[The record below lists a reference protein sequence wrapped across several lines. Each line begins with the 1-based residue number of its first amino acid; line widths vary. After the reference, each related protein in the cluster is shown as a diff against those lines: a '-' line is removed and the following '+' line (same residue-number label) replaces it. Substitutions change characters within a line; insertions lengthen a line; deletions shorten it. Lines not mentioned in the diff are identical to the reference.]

1 LHSIYAQYSK
11 LQPNDFLGDAM
22 SYELYEFHKPWL
34 QGQASLLEAMLSTIS
49 LGGLAEF
56 SKVPV
61 EMELLD
67 SLPELLGRGPSED
80 AAAALAVA
88 KLLDK
93 VATDI
98 KRKGI
103 WLSRDRRWGVR
114 RVKSQYRD

>member
-1 LHSIYAQYSK
+1 MRAT
-11 LQPNDFLGDAM
+11 
-22 SYELYEFHKPWL
+22 
-34 QGQASLLEAMLSTIS
+34 LSSIS

-61 EMELLD
+61 EMEMLD

-93 VATDI
+93 VAADI
-98 KRKGI
+98 KLRGI
-103 WLSRDRRWGVR
+103 WLSRDRRFAVR
-114 RVKSQYRD
+114 RAKSAYRD